1 MKKAYKRWACGLL
14 AGVTLLLLLCG
25 SIVYTVDPFCYYR
38 MPNKWQPVFFSERSQ
53 AAGLARNAE
62 ADTVLIGSSMSANY
76 RVSKIEETLGGKAV
90 RLTLPDGYLSEFDA
104 ALNTA
109 MAHNDVERV
118 IFVMDAN
125 ILLRDESRKTA
136 AMPMHLY
143 NENPLDDVKYLLN
156 KDVLYYCGFVLMSN
170 KWGGITPVDEAFTW
184 DGDIW
189 WNHMTALDNYT
200 RPEPVTETVPADAW
214 FENVDANLSVVETW
228 LKENPGT
235 EFTIFFPPY
244 SILYWDKTG
253 RLGQTDAVFAMLER
267 AVDTL
272 LAYDNV
278 KLYAFLMEPDIVEN
292 LDNYCDY
299 IHHSGNVCQDVLSRI
314 STGENRLT
322 EENAQQIFSTWREH
336 VENYDYEKFW
346 DDSFWY
352 QWNTEHAEEPA

>member
-14 AGVTLLLLLCG
+14 AGVALLLLLCG
-25 SIVYTVDPFCYYR
+25 SIVYAVDPFCYYR
-38 MPNKWQPVFFSERSQ
+38 MPEKWQPVFFSERSQ
-53 AAGLARNAE
+53 AAGLARNSG

-125 ILLRDESRKTA
+125 ILLRDESGKTA

-170 KWGGITPVDEAFTW
+170 QWGGIAPADEAFTW

-200 RPEPVTETVPADAW
+200 RPEPVAEPIPADAW
-214 FENVDANLSVVETW
+214 FENVDANLAVVEKW
-228 LKENPGT
+228 VKAHPDT

-244 SILYWDKTG
+244 SILYWDKTA

-267 AVDTL
+267 AGETL
-272 LAYDNV
+272 LQYDNV
-278 KLYAFLMEPDIVEN
+278 DLYAFLLEPEIVED

-299 IHHSGNVCQDVLSRI
+299 IHHSGDVCQDILGRI
-314 STGENRLT
+314 AAKEGRLT
-322 EENAQQIFSTWREH
+322 KENLRPTLANWQEY
-336 VENYDYEKFW
+336 VVNYDYDKFW

-352 QWNTEHAEEPA
+352 AWNAQAQSEMR